1 MKKQDSTMASNPPQH
16 CPLSETEMR
25 AKQTTNEELIAD
37 GLEEAINKAR
47 QIHLEKQPQA
57 K

>member
-1 MKKQDSTMASNPPQH
+1 MASNPPQH
-16 CPLSETEMR
+16 CPLFETEMR